1 MRRALQERGGGR
13 NGPESIPL
21 VGTGCELM
29 RGASCLA
36 DPHLSA
42 MECVL
47 RGDLAGLTS
56 VLADVAPV
64 EDGKDREAG
73 GAEYPL
79 PLDHWVNL
87 PTGKQGQYKSL
98 LHAAIEL
105 GREDMV
111 RLLLAAGARAD
122 MHNDD
127 LGLSPLHVAA
137 REGKLAILTILLS
150 NPGNKAEVSAMMRNG
165 RTALHLAADAGREEM
180 VEFLLSQAETNVD
193 GEDLMGRQTPLLLA
207 VKGGHNGTARSM
219 VHLIGHSQQGNNKYN
234 IHHHHS

>member
-1 MRRALQERGGGR
+1 MWLLWRMGKTGR
-13 NGPESIPL
+13 
-21 VGTGCELM
+21 
-29 RGASCLA
+29 
-36 DPHLSA
+36 
-42 MECVL
+42 
-47 RGDLAGLTS
+47 LAGQN
-56 VLADVAPV
+56 P
-64 EDGKDREAG
+64 
-73 GAEYPL
+73 PL

-137 REGKLAILTILLS
+137 REGKLAILTILMS
-150 NPGNKAEVSAMMRNG
+150 SPGNKAEVSAMMRNG
-165 RTALHLAADAGREEM
+165 RTALHLASQAGREEM

-207 VKGGHNGTARSM
+207 VKGGHTGTARSM
-219 VHLIGHSQQGNNKYN
+219 SHLFVSSNKNTMNMIYFT
-234 IHHHHS
+234 